1 MAICNYVH
9 DRITF
14 GYEHAHHMKSA
25 FDAHEQRAGVCR
37 DFAHLALTLCRCM
50 GIPARYCTGYMGDIG
65 IPPDP
70 APMDFSG
77 WFEAYLSGQW
87 YTFDARHVVPRIGRI
102 VMATGRDAADVALS
116 TSFGRMN
123 LAKFFVVSDEVKAL
137 MSDLLFVYGTLMRGY
152 AHPMA
157 RLLSANADF
166 LGEASCRGRLY
177 QVKHYPGL
185 VLSDDA
191 ADVVFGELYRL
202 RAVEDLLREFDM
214 YEACGEGFPEPTQ
227 YVRRMLSVTRAD
239 GTQSEAW
246 TYIYNWPVADLARI
260 ESGRFL

>member
-1 MAICNYVH
+1 
-9 DRITF
+9 
-14 GYEHAHHMKSA
+14 
-25 FDAHEQRAGVCR
+25 
-37 DFAHLALTLCRCM
+37 
-50 GIPARYCTGYMGDIG
+50 
-65 IPPDP
+65 
-70 APMDFSG
+70 
-77 WFEAYLSGQW
+77 
-87 YTFDARHVVPRIGRI
+87 
-102 VMATGRDAADVALS
+102 
-116 TSFGRMN
+116 
-123 LAKFFVVSDEVKAL
+123 

-166 LGEASCRGRLY
+166 LGQASCRGRLY

-191 ADVVFGELYRL
+191 ADRVFGELYRL

-227 YVRRMLSVTRAD
+227 YVRRTLSVTCAD
-239 GTQSEAW
+239 GPESEAW
-246 TYIYNWPVADLARI
+246 TYIYNWPVANLARI